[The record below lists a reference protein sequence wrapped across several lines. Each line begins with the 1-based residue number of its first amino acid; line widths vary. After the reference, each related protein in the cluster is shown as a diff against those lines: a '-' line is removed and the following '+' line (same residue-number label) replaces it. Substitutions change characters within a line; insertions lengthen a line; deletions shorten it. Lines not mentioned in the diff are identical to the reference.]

1 MLRLY
6 FVRHGESEAN
16 LLNVFSNR
24 GYKHPLTAKGREQV
38 ALLADNLRAAQEGP
52 FLAIYSS
59 PLLRAV
65 HSAEILSERIG
76 VPYETTPALVE
87 YDVGIYEG
95 RSDEEGWRRYGE
107 VLKEWLINRNFEAR
121 MEEGESFRDIEGRF
135 VPFIDALKER
145 YGGQDGSII
154 LVGHGG
160 TYRCMLPQV
169 LPNVDFAFS
178 AKNMIANTAYVL
190 AELRDD
196 AFICSRWGD
205 IDFGEKT

>member
-16 LLNVFSNR
+16 LLNIFSNR
-24 GYKHPLTAKGREQV
+24 GYKHPLTTRGREQV
-38 ALLADNLRAAQEGP
+38 ALLADNLMGAQDVP

-65 HSAEILSERIG
+65 QSAQILSRRMGI
-76 VPYETTPALVE
+76 PYESTPALAE
-87 YDVGIYEG
+87 YDVGVYEG

-107 VLKEWLINRNFEAR
+107 VLREWLINRNFEAR
-121 MEEGESFRDIEGRF
+121 MEEGESFKDIEARF
-135 VPFIDALKER
+135 IPFMDALRER
-145 YGGQDGSII
+145 HGRQHGSIV

-160 TYRCMLPQV
+160 TFRCMLPLV
-169 LPNVDFAFS
+169 LSNADFSLS
-178 AKNMIANTAYVL
+178 AKNMIDNTSYVQ

-196 AFICSRWGD
+196 TFICSKWGD
-205 IDFGEKT
+205 ISFKAEA